1 MKPTTASVAVTVL
14 LTCGKTGPDEK
25 LSAAP
30 GVRVE
35 EMFQLVG
42 GVPGDAPVRDVR

>member
-14 LTCGKTGPDEK
+14 LTCDKTGPDET
-25 LSAAP
+25 SAAP

-35 EMFQLVG
+35 EMVRLAG
-42 GVPGDAPVRDVR
+42 GALGDAPVRDVR